1 MENGIPGPFARP
13 GDFFWRENV
22 RGMLLPVKLNVKG
35 RLWVIVVGDVV
46 REIPEMDWFL
56 PMEEEP

>member
-1 MENGIPGPFARP
+1 MR
-13 GDFFWRENV
+13 R
-22 RGMLLPVKLNVKG
+22 MLLPVKLNVKD

-46 REIPEMDWFL
+46 RETPEMDWFL

>member
-13 GDFFWRENV
+13 GDFFLRENV
-22 RGMLLPVKLNVKG
+22 RGMLLPVKLK
-35 RLWVIVVGDVV
+35 
-46 REIPEMDWFL
+46 MDWFL